1 MPLDP
6 QLVHDLLQTARQR
19 GATAGDALLVDNA
32 SFEVQVRLG
41 EVEKVQQSHQKRLGL
56 RLFFGQRS
64 ATTSTSD
71 LSEVSLRQLLDD
83 TCALAQAMAVDSQS
97 GLPAPEET
105 IATIPDQGFDRDAF
119 RVERIVYESQP
130 GLHVSAN
137 L

>member
-1 MPLDP
+1 MAGKGTSWRLIRNWCKTCY
-6 QLVHDLLQTARQR
+6 VRRQR
-19 GATAGDALLVDNA
+19 GATAGDALLVDNE

-71 LSEVSLRQLLDD
+71 LSEASLRQLLDD
-83 TCALAQAMAVDSQS
+83 TCALAQAMAADLQA

-105 IATIPDQGFDRDAF
+105 ITTIPD
-119 RVERIVYESQP
+119 
-130 GLHVSAN
+130 
-137 L
+137 

>member
-1 MPLDP
+1 MAGKGNRMALDP
-6 QLVHDLLQTARQR
+6 QVVQDLLRTARQR

-71 LSEVSLRQLLDD
+71 LSDLGPDFPGRLASRFLGPCSLTGPLRKVPD
-83 TCALAQAMAVDSQS
+83 
-97 GLPAPEET
+97 G
-105 IATIPDQGFDRDAF
+105 IAEHASMHR
-119 RVERIVYESQP
+119 EP
-130 GLHVSAN
+130 GCWHHMRN
-137 L
+137 